1 MKELRLISTNC
12 YNIPERVRELD
23 DDYRLYYNVRRNVIE
38 LHNLRHN
45 PTFQLVLPYSQL
57 DTRTI
62 EYIRR
67 TRVDKIINE
76 IKEID
81 EYNNNLENK
90 LINQTLDEIH
100 EKTKSVINYMNRGGS
115 QIPSY
120 SEL

>member
-23 DDYRLYYNVRRNVIE
+23 DDYRLYYNARKNVIE
-38 LHNLRHN
+38 LHNLRHK
-45 PTFQLVLPYSQL
+45 PSFQLVLPYKQL
-57 DTRTI
+57 DARII

-67 TRVDKIINE
+67 TRVDRIIDE

-81 EYNNNLENK
+81 EYNNILENK
-90 LINQTLDEIH
+90 LINQTLDEMH

-115 QIPSY
+115 EIPSY